1 MTPERRLFLKRLT
14 VHTPPPPPHDLQLAK
29 LHGYGLSL
37 ETAAFLITYLKNR
50 KENVNINNTSSMIK
64 ILLSLVL

>member
-14 VHTPPPPPHDLQLAK
+14 VTPHDLQLAK